1 MKKNIK
7 YTLLALIIIIFFV
20 IGFMVYKNLFA
31 GTISN
36 RLEGIKEHIITNNE
50 KNSLK
55 DKLNELENIDSID
68 VYTNSKI
75 IKIMVKLKEDINLKD
90 IKEKANE
97 AILSIDEN
105 NLKFYDIEIFVES
118 ENKESEI
125 YPRIGYKHKSNEKFS
140 W

>member
-7 YTLLALIIIIFFV
+7 YILLALIIIIFFV

-31 GTISN
+31 GTPSN
-36 RLEGIKEHIITNNE
+36 RLEGVAEHKMTNNE
-50 KNSLK
+50 KNSVK

-68 VYTNSKI
+68 IYTNYKI
-75 IKIMVKLKEDINLKD
+75 IKIMIKLEEDIDFGD
-90 IKEKANE
+90 IKNKANE
-97 AILSIDEN
+97 AILNFDEN
-105 NLKFYDIEIFVES
+105 NLAFYDIEIFIES

-125 YPRIGYKHKSNEKFS
+125 YPKIGYKHKSNEKFS